1 MYSNE
6 MSLNLFQFFLN
17 SFQNLKRKNDL
28 NTLNHSHSLGCVR
41 SDFIFY
47 SSESVMQN
55 MQGMSKEVSR
65 PPLPPPHG
73 KQNVG
78 PKGLRRWFRKQ
89 ASL

>member
-28 NTLNHSHSLGCVR
+28 NILNHSHSLGRVR

-47 SSESVMQN
+47 SSESIMQN
-55 MQGMSKEVSR
+55 M
-65 PPLPPPHG
+65 
-73 KQNVG
+73 
-78 PKGLRRWFRKQ
+78 
-89 ASL
+89 